1 MTDSVTSEGLEAFLA
16 DLGID
21 HCRYLKGYANV
32 IGKARDLT
40 ESGKALAEVAIE
52 TSGHCAMRE
61 NGYLDDGTYT
71 AVKVI
76 GLLARMIH
84 SQKEGQE
91 SSLLDFIADLE
102 EKVEVSELRM
112 NVVDGST
119 ISTNKIFEKIANLVE
134 NASIGGWVVDDE
146 NLEGIRVRIG
156 SGGFFMLRKSLH
168 DPIISLQLEGD
179 SVKELKHKV
188 VSPLLDI
195 LKENEISDNLDVSYL
210 STY

>member
-1 MTDSVTSEGLEAFLA
+1 M
-16 DLGID
+16 
-21 HCRYLKGYANV
+21 

-71 AVKVI
+71 AVKVL

-84 SQKEGQE
+84 SQAKE

-102 EKVEVSELRM
+102 EKAEVSELRM

-119 ISTNKIFEKIANLVE
+119 VFTNKIFEKMAELVE
-134 NASIGGWVVDDE
+134 NANIGGWAVDDE

-156 SGGFFMLRKSLH
+156 NGGFFMLRKSLH

-179 SVKELKHKV
+179 NVKELKHKV
-188 VSPLLDI
+188 VSPLLD
-195 LKENEISDNLDVSYL
+195 LLQENEISDKLDMTCL
-210 STY
+210 NTY